1 MLFSRELTAASAR
14 PIVLAILS
22 RGESYGYDIIR
33 QVKTLSGGEIQWA
46 EGALYP
52 VLHRLE
58 RQGLIEAFWQTS
70 EQGRKRKYYRLKQ
83 EGRHALAEDRKQW
96 ITTNQVLTILWCIGF
111 CTTLKY
117 LFFSDKSLDV
127 SDVPQQVY

>member
-1 MLFSRELTAASAR
+1 MFSRELTAASTR

-33 QVKTLSGGEIQWA
+33 QVKVLSNEEIQWA

-58 RQGLIEAFWQTS
+58 RQGLIEAVWRIS

-83 EGRHALAEDRKQW
+83 KGHQALAEDRKQW
-96 ITTNQVLTILWCIGF
+96 VITNNIL
-111 CTTLKY
+111 TTLWGAEPR
-117 LFFSDKSLDV
+117 LT
-127 SDVPQQVY
+127 